1 MTLPR
6 SAARSAP
13 RRAAAP
19 PGAGPR
25 RGLALGLALLTTLP
39 AAARAADFEIRRVI
53 RARDELLVYHDPIL
67 TPGEPV
73 MRVELT
79 RGGCDA
85 GGAPVNVR
93 LAGDGFATLIAIDR
107 GEPGALGRWSR
118 ELLAGV
124 ADFLRVELTAR
135 RGAPDEY
142 AVLDSYGAPP
152 PREQPLTSSL
162 PLLEGFLSA
171 APPPA
176 PAGAA
181 AYRRVL
187 DATRLIE
194 MTSRPLRAI
203 VIVSDGVDP
212 SLPSGSGA
220 EDTLLVERSRRLGAP
235 IFAVVIGH
243 EPASPAQ
250 RATLQAAATRL
261 QALAVRSG
269 GGVIREVEAN
279 ADLSPNLAQALGSF
293 AQMVSSW
300 QRTTCRLCGDVTPGP
315 TAVELTAL
323 VNETAVARSRQPHA
337 TELSRLGEARACEQC
352 DQAGDCR
359 CPDGAAPTC
368 REHRCRCV
376 GACQGDAECREG
388 ERCREGRC
396 RPSSPWFAVGVGV
409 GALGLA
415 ALLLIALL
423 GLTRRARAGERRRSP
438 PPAATRGDAPRPLA
452 PAGASEPP
460 PVPAAAPPGE
470 VAAPARARAGEAPP
484 SASAASEQRP
494 TADPAATRRDPRPPR
509 FRLRAEAAGVADLP
523 LAEGETVLGGDAGP
537 VAEAVRRL
545 PSGATGHPA
554 VLAAVTVSG
563 KHAVIHVVGRAV
575 SVTDLGSTNGTF
587 VNGERVRPHA
597 VVPLG
602 PGDRVAFS
610 RQVSFVL
617 EVTGAEE
624 A

>member
-13 RRAAAP
+13 RRAAP
-19 PGAGPR
+19 SGVGPR
-25 RGLALGLALLTTLP
+25 HGLALGLALLVTLTE
-39 AAARAADFEIRRVI
+39 AARAADFEIRRVT
-53 RARDELLVYHDPIL
+53 RARDELIIYHDPIL
-67 TPGEPV
+67 TPGEPT

-85 GGAPVNVR
+85 GGTPVNVR
-93 LAGDGFATLIAIDR
+93 LAGDGFATLLAIDR
-107 GEPGALGRWSR
+107 GDPGSLGRWSR

-124 ADFLRVELTAR
+124 ADFLRVELTTR

-142 AVLDSYGAPP
+142 AVLDSYGTPP

-162 PLLEGFLSA
+162 PVLEGFLSA

-194 MTSRPLRAI
+194 ATGRPLRAI

-220 EDTLLVERSRRLGAP
+220 EDTLLVEQSRRLGAP

-243 EPASPAQ
+243 QPSSPAQ
-250 RATLQAAATRL
+250 RAALQAAATRL

-279 ADLSPNLAQALGSF
+279 ADLGPNLAQALGSF
-293 AQMVSSW
+293 AQAVSSW
-300 QRTTCRLCGDVTPGP
+300 QRTTCRLCGDVTPGS

-323 VNETAVARSRQPHA
+323 VNEAAVARSRQPHA
-337 TELSRLGEARACEQC
+337 IELSHLGYARACERC
-352 DQAGDCR
+352 DQASDCR
-359 CPDGAAPTC
+359 CPDDVEPRC
-368 REHRCRCV
+368 REHRCGCV
-376 GACQGDAECREG
+376 GACQGDADCRDG

-396 RPSSPWFAVGVGV
+396 RPSAPWFAVGLGA
-409 GALGLA
+409 GALGLV
-415 ALLLIALL
+415 ALLLVVLL
-423 GLTRRARAGERRRSP
+423 GLSRRARAGERRDEP
-438 PPAATRGDAPRPLA
+438 PPPG

-460 PVPAAAPPGE
+460 RAPADAPPSGLAVEAPAEAPDAPPPAAA
-470 VAAPARARAGEAPP
+470 
-484 SASAASEQRP
+484 ASERP
-494 TADPAATRRDPRPPR
+494 SIADPTTTGLGPTSPR
-509 FRLRAEAAGVADLP
+509 FRLRAEAPGFTDLP
-523 LAEGETVLGGDAGP
+523 LAEGETVLGGDAET

-563 KHAVIHVVGRAV
+563 KHAVVHVVSRTV

-587 VNGERVRPHA
+587 VNGERVKPHA

-624 A
+624 G